1 MKCVLLLIVLSGW
14 VIFFPPLSFFSL
26 NILAVCRFFIICMEK
41 MFLFGWLIFKML
53 KEEFSDIFNIK
64 N

>member
-1 MKCVLLLIVLSGW
+1 MCALAYCPVRMGD
-14 VIFFPPLSFFSL
+14 FFPPLSFFSL
-26 NILAVCRFFIICMEK
+26 NILAVCRFFIIICMKK